1 MSNESNLKVHN
12 NSVDDDDDD
21 LKLAE
26 MEAEGE
32 LSSEIIEKRKK
43 GLLRTG
49 FTTGTSATAATKAAL
64 LALISSQIYNTLAI
78 ALPKGK
84 IVKLQRSEERRVG
97 KECRYRWWCYH

>member
-12 NSVDDDDDD
+12 NSVDDDDND

-49 FTTGTSATAATKAAL
+49 FTTGTSATAATIISTN
-64 LALISSQIYNTLAI
+64 LISNI
-78 ALPKGK
+78 
-84 IVKLQRSEERRVG
+84 
-97 KECRYRWWCYH
+97 